1 MALSYIQR
9 KSAVSSILW
18 ILGCGQGMTYYP
30 VKKVYA
36 GFNLGNTIW
45 LLRKSE
51 GFLCGDKNTFLD
63 RFINDFQKYII
74 KHPQHADSV
83 KKIYLQRKVKFSNF
97 INTHLAQYDYSLA
110 SNKVLWL
117 DYQKTFKGYQEVYP
131 YSEPLAIAIGNLSDR
146 IKGEFLK
153 KGLSHNQCEKLILPT
168 ELSFIQKEQ
177 LEFFKIAIDNKG
189 KGISNTT
196 LKKIQKHHDDYTWLP
211 YDYGVT
217 AYSLDYFINQLKVI
231 LEKDNSEIIKKYQAL
246 KNYSQNLK
254 KEQRVIIKKFKI
266 NFQQES
272 LINIIKIAFYLVD
285 SKKELFTRCHWF
297 AERLFLE
304 ISQRLN
310 LPLHL
315 TRYLLPDEVA
325 DSLINHKKINFKKLQ
340 SRYDNCVLTIK
351 NNGAV
356 NILEG
361 RKAEI
366 IINNFVEDRNRL
378 IAENDLKGRVANP
391 GTAKGL
397 ARVIMDARECDTFK
411 HGEILITAM
420 TSPDYI
426 LAARRAA
433 AIITD
438 EGGIT
443 CHAAIISR
451 ELGIP
456 CIIGTRNATKVL
468 HDGDLIEVNANQGTV
483 EIVSKA

>member
-1 MALSYIQR
+1 MALNYIQR

-18 ILGCGQGMTYYP
+18 ILGCGLGMTYYP
-30 VKKVYA
+30 IKKVYA

-63 RFINDFQKYII
+63 KFINDFQDYII
-74 KHPQHADSV
+74 KHPRHADNI
-83 KKIYLQRKVKFSNF
+83 KKIYLQRAAKFSNF
-97 INTHLAQYDYSLA
+97 INTRLARYDYSLM
-110 SNKVLWL
+110 SNKELYI

-146 IKGEFLK
+146 IKEEFLK
-153 KGLSHNQCEKLILPT
+153 KGLTHNQFEKLILPA

-177 LEFFKIAIDNKG
+177 LEFLKIALDNKG
-189 KGISNTT
+189 QKTSAATF
-196 LKKIQKHHDDYTWLP
+196 KKLQKHHDNYTWLP

-217 AYSLDYFINQLKVI
+217 TYSLDYFINQLKNV
-231 LEKDNSEIIKKYQAL
+231 LEKDKLEIIKKYQAL
-246 KNYSQNLK
+246 KSYSQNLK
-254 KEQRVIIKKFKI
+254 KEQGSIIKKFK
-266 NFQQES
+266 NNSQQAS
-272 LINIIKIAFYLVD
+272 LINIIKVTFYLVD

-304 ISQRLN
+304 ISRRLN
-310 LPLHL
+310 TPLHL
-315 TRYLLPDEVA
+315 TRYLLPNEVF
-325 DSLINHKKINFKKLQ
+325 DSLINNKKINLKKLQ

-356 NILEG
+356 AIIEG

-366 IINNFVEDRNRL
+366 IINNFMKDRNRSTAEDDL
-378 IAENDLKGRVANP
+378 RGRIANQGI
-391 GTAKGL
+391 AKGL
-397 ARVIMDARECDTFK
+397 VRVIMDARECNTFK
-411 HGEILITAM
+411 HGEILVTAM

-451 ELGIP
+451 ELNIP
-456 CIIGTRNATKVL
+456 CIIGTKTATKTL
-468 HDGDLIEVNANQGTV
+468 KTGDLV
-483 EIVSKA
+483 EIDANKGTIRIVS